1 MKRGIVVGIVK
12 DMLLVFGG
20 SMLGVTVM
28 CLMHASAAA
37 DRAMEKKGK

>member
-1 MKRGIVVGIVK
+1 MKKGIVVGIVK
-12 DMLLVFGG
+12 DMLLLVGG

-28 CLMHASAAA
+28 SLMHASAAA

>member
-28 CLMHASAAA
+28 CLVHASEAA

>member
-1 MKRGIVVGIVK
+1 
-12 DMLLVFGG
+12 
-20 SMLGVTVM
+20 LGVTVM